1 MRRLTKVIRN
11 ALMLLAAAVVA
22 VSAIVVTNTLKL
34 RSRQVTVEP
43 LAQVAVDEAKV
54 AERLGAAIRFQTVS
68 DYAAP
73 DLNADAFAKLHAHI
87 QASFPALHAVAR
99 REVIAKYSLLYT
111 WEGSDPK
118 AAPIAF
124 LAHQDVVPI
133 APGTEADWL
142 VPPFS
147 GVVRDGYIWGRGS
160 WDDKGSLF
168 GVLEAAES
176 LAKEGFKP
184 RQTIYFAF
192 GHDEEV
198 TGQRGAKAIAA
209 VLAERGVKLDFVL
222 DEGLLIIS
230 GVFPGLTKP
239 VAMIGVAEKGYAS
252 VALHAT
258 ATGGHSS
265 MPPRDTAIGI
275 MSAALARLEQHP
287 MPARLAGTEL
297 ETLDTL
303 APEMPLVNR
312 AVLANLW
319 LTKPLVTWGME
330 RAPATAAAIRTT
342 TALTIFNAG
351 NKDNVLPAN
360 ASATINFRLLPG
372 DTQATV
378 LEHIR
383 RTIGDERI
391 TIEPYPN
398 NSDPPPVTGTASFAY
413 RALNQTIREVY
424 PDVLVTPGLMVAAT
438 DSRNY
443 ANVTDKMFRFFPVRA
458 RPEDLSRFHG
468 TNERLSV
475 SNYVDII
482 RFYRRLMQN
491 VATN

>member
-1 MRRLTKVIRN
+1 MRRLTRFIRN

-22 VSAIVVTNTLKL
+22 LAAIAAANTINL
-34 RSRQVTVEP
+34 RSRQVAVEP
-43 LAQVAVDEAKV
+43 LAKFAVDEAKA
-54 AERLGAAIRFQTVS
+54 AERLGGAIRFKTVS
-68 DYAAP
+68 DYGDP
-73 DLNADAFAKLHAHI
+73 DLNADQFLKLHDYIAK
-87 QASFPALHAVAR
+87 SFPAFSAAAK
-99 REVIAKYSLLYT
+99 REVIARYSLLYT
-111 WEGSDPK
+111 WEGSDAK

-133 APGTEADWL
+133 APGTDGDWL

-147 GVVRDGYIWGRGS
+147 GVVRDGYIWGRGA

-168 GVLEAAES
+168 GMLEAAET

-198 TGQRGAKAIAA
+198 TGLHGAKAIAA
-209 VLAERGVKLDFVL
+209 LLAERGIKLDFVL
-222 DEGLLIIS
+222 DEGMLILS
-230 GVFPGLTKP
+230 GGFKGLDKP
-239 VAMIGVAEKGYAS
+239 VAIIGVAEKGYAS
-252 VALHAT
+252 VGLHAT
-258 ATGGHSS
+258 AAGGHSS

-275 MSAALARLEQHP
+275 MSAALARLEQHQ
-287 MPARLAGTEL
+287 MPTRLSGTTL

-303 APEMPLVNR
+303 APEMPLMERV
-312 AVLANLW
+312 VLANLW
-319 LTKPLVTWGME
+319 LTKPLVAYGM
-330 RAPATAAAIRTT
+330 AATPSTAASVRTT
-342 TALTIFNAG
+342 TALTMFNAG
-351 NKDNVLPAN
+351 NKDNVLPAK
-360 ASATINFRLLPG
+360 ADATVNFRLLPG
-372 DTQATV
+372 DTLETV
-378 LEHIR
+378 LTHVR
-383 RTIGDERI
+383 RTIADDRV
-391 TIEPYPN
+391 TISPYAN
-398 NSDPPPVTGTASFAY
+398 NSDPPPVTGTASFSY

-458 RPEDLSRFHG
+458 KPEDLTRFHG

-475 SNYVDII
+475 ENYADVI
-482 RFYRRLMQN
+482 RFYRRLIQN